1 MAGGYSGTGPLRKL
15 GTWCARHAWW
25 IVAFWIAVVGML
37 NIVVPQL
44 EQTVSERSAPF
55 LPGNLPSVDAL
66 RDMSTDFGSPP
77 STAVGHVVLASETS
91 LGEAEGQYY
100 SELVDA
106 LLADRTDVA
115 YILDTYGNPVTRDIS
130 VSPDGKALNLM
141 VVAEGD
147 VGSTRAHHSTL
158 GIREIIDSIPKPAG
172 LQAYYTGAS
181 PTLADLFSSID
192 YSLLIITAVS
202 VVLIT
207 ALLLLAYRSFVTALI
222 PLLTIAI
229 ALAAARPVVSALG
242 MHDMLPVS
250 NFTIALM
257 TAMVLGAGT
266 DYAIFLVAGFHDA
279 RRAKQNSDDAV
290 ATASAKV
297 SGILIA
303 SALTIAAAACAMIFT
318 QVGMFKTAGPPTAIG
333 IGITLAVSL
342 TLTPALLAIAGR
354 RGLIEPKR
362 STERRWRRLGA
373 RVIRRAGPLTALAL
387 AFLLG
392 ISLLIPT
399 FTVNFDENAMQ
410 LRDTGSA
417 KGYDEVLDHYGVNE
431 VLPEYLVI
439 RADHD
444 LRNTG
449 DLAALEMAAM
459 SVSNL
464 PDIAYVR
471 SITRPDG
478 KPLPEAAI
486 GTQTKIV
493 GDGLGDAHRQLVDA
507 APELRRLATGV
518 TQLRDG
524 AGEAQARMPELVAG
538 TQQVVGMADGVLAGL
553 ETATR
558 IATIASDGRST
569 LPDGIAQLSTLT
581 GTLGALI
588 ESINT
593 SDVQTGAVIGQ
604 LGAVFDP
611 LLEPLPGPGCVADP
625 NCLRARTAFAE
636 LDRATGGRAA
646 AALRQSAAL
655 AGVPDV
661 VLAKAQALLPE
672 LQTGLVQLQSMV
684 EGLGG
689 RTPEQLRADLDRL
702 SSGVTELS
710 TGMTTLADGLRQ
722 VKDGTDTTV
731 RLTGQLAGGLAQASD
746 YLAEMSKHT
755 SYGPGAGFYLPA
767 QGFSDP
773 RFVEGSKLLISPNG
787 KTARMLVVRSIN
799 PYGDVALDNV
809 GLITDAARAGLNG
822 TVLADAEV
830 SSTGLTSL
838 SADMNEQVKRD
849 FALFASVAVLA
860 VFLILALLLRS
871 LLAPALLVGA
881 VVLSFGT
888 AIGTSILVW
897 QHIIGIN
904 LDWSVMPISFMAL
917 VAVGADYSMLFASK
931 IRDESSLGMRRGIVR
946 AFGTTGSV
954 ITTAGIVFAITM
966 FALMSGTV
974 VNLLQIGFTVGV
986 GLLLDVAI
994 VRTVLVPAAMSLL
1007 GNRVWWPS
1015 RA

>member
-1 MAGGYSGTGPLRKL
+1 MAAGHGGSGPLRAL
-15 GTWCARHAWW
+15 GAWCTRHAWW
-25 IVAFWIAVVGML
+25 IVAFWIAVAGLL
-37 NIVVPQL
+37 NVVVPQL
-44 EQTVSERSAPF
+44 EHTVSQRSAPF
-55 LPGNLPSVDAL
+55 LPGDLPSVDAL

-77 STAVGHVVLASETS
+77 STAVGHVVLASETE

-100 SELVDA
+100 SKLVDA
-106 LLADRTDVA
+106 LLADHTDVA

-130 VSPDGKALNLM
+130 LSPDRKALNLM

-147 VGSTRAHHSTL
+147 VGSTRAHHSTV
-158 GIREIIDSIPKPAG
+158 GIREIMDSIPKPAG
-172 LQAYYTGAS
+172 LSAYYTGAS

-207 ALLLLAYRSFVTALI
+207 VLLLLAYRSLVTALV
-222 PLLTIAI
+222 PLLTIGI
-229 ALAAARPVVSALG
+229 ALGIARPVVSALG
-242 MHDMLPVS
+242 MHDLLPVS

-279 RRAKQNSDDAV
+279 RRAKQSSDNAV
-290 ATASAKV
+290 ATASGKV

-303 SALTIAAAACAMIFT
+303 SALTIAAAATAMVFT

-333 IGITLAVSL
+333 VGITLAVSL

-354 RGLIEPKR
+354 RGLIEPRR

-387 AFLLG
+387 AFLVG
-392 ISLLIPT
+392 ITLLIPT

-410 LRDTGSA
+410 LRATDSA
-417 KGYDEVLDHYGVNE
+417 NGYDKVLEHYGVNE
-431 VLPEYLVI
+431 VLPEYLIV

-486 GTQTKIV
+486 GSQTKIV
-493 GDGLGDAHRQLVDA
+493 GDRLGDAHQQMVDA
-507 APELRRLATGV
+507 APELRRLASGV

-524 AGEAQARMPELVAG
+524 AGDAQARMPELVAG

-558 IATIASDGRST
+558 IATIASDGQQS
-569 LPDGIAQLSTLT
+569 LPEGIAQMSTLA
-581 GTLGALI
+581 GTLGSLI
-588 ESINT
+588 ESIGT
-593 SDVQTGAVIGQ
+593 SNSQTGAVIEQ
-604 LGAVFDP
+604 LGSVFDP
-611 LLEPLPGPGCVADP
+611 LLDPIPTPVCLADP
-625 NCLRARTAFAE
+625 NCLRARLAFAE
-636 LDRATGGRAA
+636 LDRATGGKAA

-655 AGVPDV
+655 AGVPAE
-661 VLAKAQALLPE
+661 VLIKAQALLPE
-672 LQTGLVQLQSMV
+672 IRTGLQQLQTMV
-684 EGLGG
+684 DGLGG
-689 RTPEQLRADLDRL
+689 RTPEQLRGDLNRL

-710 TGMTTLADGLRQ
+710 SGMTTLADGLRQ
-722 VKDGTDTTV
+722 VKEGTDTTV
-731 RLTGQLAGGLAQASD
+731 RLTGELTGGLEQAAD
-746 YLAEMSKHT
+746 YLTEMSKHT
-755 SYGPGAGFYLPA
+755 SSGPGAGFYLPP
-767 QGFSDP
+767 QGFTDP

-799 PYGDVALDNV
+799 PYGDAALSNV
-809 GLITDAARAGLNG
+809 GKITDAARAGLTG

-849 FALFASVAVLA
+849 FALFAVVAVLA
-860 VFLILALLLRS
+860 VFLILAVLLRS

-881 VVLSFGT
+881 VILSFGT
-888 AIGTSILVW
+888 AIGASILVW
-897 QHIIGIN
+897 QHLIGIN

-974 VNLLQIGFTVGV
+974 INLLQIGFTIGV

-994 VRTVLVPAAMSLL
+994 VRTVLVPAVMSLL
-1007 GNRVWWPS
+1007 GNRVWWP
-1015 RA
+1015 AKA